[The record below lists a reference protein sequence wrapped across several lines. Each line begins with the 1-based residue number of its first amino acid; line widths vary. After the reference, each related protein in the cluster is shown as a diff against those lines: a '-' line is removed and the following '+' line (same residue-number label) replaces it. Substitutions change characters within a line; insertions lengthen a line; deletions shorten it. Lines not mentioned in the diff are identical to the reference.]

1 MVRRLIVLT
10 VVVLCVAGL
19 PAARSGAADPEFSP
33 GAAGLG
39 DPYFPLDGNGGYD
52 VQHYLLDVSYDPPT
66 DLLTGVATIRANATQ
81 DLSQF
86 NLDLDGL
93 DVRSVEVNGVPA
105 QWSRS
110 GAELTVVPTSG
121 LPDGSRFNVVV
132 RYDGV
137 PRTIV
142 DQFGRSGFLHTDD
155 GALVVGQPHV
165 AATWFPVAMARRMT
179 AGWSCR
185 PWP

>member
-52 VQHYLLDVSYDPPT
+52 VRHYLLDVSYDPPT

-93 DVRSVEVNGVPA
+93 DVRSIQVNGAPA
-105 QWSRS
+105 RTRAPRRS
-110 GAELTVVPTSG
+110 SA
-121 LPDGSRFNVVV
+121 
-132 RYDGV
+132 
-137 PRTIV
+137 PRAGPRRTRRP
-142 DQFGRSGFLHTDD
+142 RS
-155 GALVVGQPHV
+155 
-165 AATWFPVAMARRMT
+165 
-179 AGWSCR
+179 
-185 PWP
+185 